1 MSGYKQI
8 IVYNKNANIS
18 FNSCLKYIVRGSL
31 DSVQA
36 SIKSSKSKVD
46 NWLRFG
52 QKKVTLQIP
61 TEVELLSLKRICDN
75 KKITNVLLQTEQ
87 KIPCILVLGPD
98 LEKILDPITGNL
110 RLF

>member
-52 QKKVTLQIP
+52 QKKVTLQVP
-61 TEVELLSLKRICDN
+61 SDADLLSLKQVCDN

-87 KIPCILVLGPD
+87 NLPWILVPGPGIQS
-98 LEKILDPITGNL
+98 E
-110 RLF
+110 